1 MKVLNQGQI
10 KQLEKA
16 TLTQEAKQF
25 IAQFPKLKAN
35 TSLIFEGELAPNSK
49 SACLVEVTTNSI
61 LYAKNENEKMSP
73 ASMTKVM
80 SMLLVMEAL
89 DSGKIKLDDM
99 VVATEDACRLGGS
112 QIYLEVNEKM
122 SVEDLIKSMAIASA
136 NDATMALALYV
147 AGNEESFVSM
157 MNQRARELGMDNT
170 NYVNPYGFD
179 DPNHYTSSK
188 DMATL
193 SCYLINNYPKIL
205 EYTSRYEDYVRE
217 DSEKRFWLVNTNKL
231 VKFVDGVDGLKTG
244 WTNNAGYCLTS
255 TIKREGKRYLAVSM
269 NCESPELRNKDIVSM
284 LTFAINNYDVIKY
297 KTKGEVVEEI
307 NDYKFRPSVYHLVL
321 EEDINIVIKK
331 SVNKN
336 NITSSIENGKF
347 KFFVDDVL
355 YKEYDLSVKEEVKK
369 KSFFEMILMILKE
382 IIFN

>member
-1 MKVLNQGQI
+1 MKKIFNILIVLVLFLGFSEI
-10 KQLEKA
+10 
-16 TLTQEAKQF
+16 
-25 IAQFPKLKAN
+25 PKLKAN

-157 MNQRARELGMDNT
+157 MNQRTRDLGMENT

-255 TIKREGKRYLAVSM
+255 TIKREDKRYLAVSM

-347 KFFVDDVL
+347 KVFVDDVL

>member
-1 MKVLNQGQI
+1 MKNGGNMKKIFNILIVLVLFLGFSEI
-10 KQLEKA
+10 
-16 TLTQEAKQF
+16 
-25 IAQFPKLKAN
+25 PKLKAN

>member
-1 MKVLNQGQI
+1 MKKIFNILIVLVLFLGFSEI
-10 KQLEKA
+10 
-16 TLTQEAKQF
+16 
-25 IAQFPKLKAN
+25 PKLKAN